1 MIVVT
6 VICGFIALLSLL
18 YTLNCQS
25 KIKEL
30 EEQNRFLH
38 NQYIKIKNENEE
50 LKKKLD
56 PKYQVRN
63 FKSQKK
69 IKKQPQPKPQPEFTY
84 EYNTENE
91 DRYNY
96 VKVKSMK
103 DMYDFHS

>member
-1 MIVVT
+1 MNPIIEILISIITIV
-6 VICGFIALLSLL
+6 
-18 YTLNCQS
+18 TLIYS
-25 KIKEL
+25 KRKISEL
-30 EEQNRFLH
+30 KTQNKFLH
-38 NQYIKIKNENEE
+38 DQYIKIKNENEE